1 MQDAPAG
8 GGDLRHVGALVHLR
22 KQHELGR
29 IVRIDRP
36 APLAGKPPIPL
47 AQRAF
52 ALAPIGAPGKRER
65 EAVPR
70 QPIDAFDGLV
80 VSIRPALLLM
90 QRLAVMI
97 EAHADN
103 EPAAMRLAKREQA

>member
-8 GGDLRHVGALVHLR
+8 GGDLGHVDAQIHLR

-36 APLAGKPPIPL
+36 AARPRKPPIAL
-47 AQRAF
+47 TKRVH
-52 ALAPIGAPGKRER
+52 ALARIGAPGKRQR

-70 QPIDAFDGLV
+70 QPIDPVDGLV
-80 VSIRPALLLM
+80 VGVSPALLLM

-97 EAHADN
+97 EAHAQH
-103 EPAAMRLAKREQA
+103 ELVAMRFAKREQA